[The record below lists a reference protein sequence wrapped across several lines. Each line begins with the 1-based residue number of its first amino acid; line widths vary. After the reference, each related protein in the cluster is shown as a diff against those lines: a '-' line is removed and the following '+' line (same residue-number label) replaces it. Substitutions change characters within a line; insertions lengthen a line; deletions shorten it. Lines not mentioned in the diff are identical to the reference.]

1 MIRSEADARNEPF
14 TYRAGSDAGTARILT
29 TPPKF

>member
-1 MIRSEADARNEPF
+1 MIRREAETRNELF